1 MTRENTNGDTIFHL
15 ETVSEQMKEQSIE
28 QKEKQDEQRE
38 EESEESK
45 MEKTEMDIGREKVKE
60 RLQQVSAKSIKE
72 IKSTRESSVQFKIE
86 LKDPCQ
92 QPLEAKARP
101 LQYYVG

>member
-1 MTRENTNGDTIFHL
+1 M
-15 ETVSEQMKEQSIE
+15 E

-38 EESEESK
+38 EDCEKSK
-45 MEKTEMDIGREKVKE
+45 IEITEMDIAREKVKE

-86 LKDPCQ
+86 LRDQYQ
-92 QPLEAKARP
+92 QP
-101 LQYYVG
+101 